1 MLEARGDLWT
11 LPADARCITT
21 NGFVK
26 TNGLAVMGRGCA
38 LQARERF
45 PGLDAHLGSAINHH
59 GNHVHLLQVHLPPV
73 ADLVSFPVKHHW
85 RQLADLDLIVHSC
98 HELMA
103 LADEHPG
110 WRRILLPRPGCGN
123 GQRGWYGEVRPLVAK
138 LLDDRVVVIDR

>member
-1 MLEARGDLWT
+1 MLEERGDLWE

-26 TNGLAVMGRGCA
+26 TSGLAVMGRGCA
-38 LQARERF
+38 LEARERF
-45 PGLDAHLGSAINHH
+45 PGIDAHLGALINRH

-85 RQLADLDLIVHSC
+85 FQLADLDLIVRSC

-103 LADEHPG
+103 LADEHH
-110 WRRILLPRPGCGN
+110 WQRILLPRPGCGN
-123 GQRGWYGEVRPLVAK
+123 GQRDWDIEIRPAIFDV
-138 LLDDRVVVIDR
+138 LDDRVVVIDR